1 MARIKSIGDVQ
12 TKVNIE
18 VISVPEWGDADTEIC
33 VRNLA
38 SGEVST
44 YHNKLMAQPKD
55 KSPHVTAGKLRHA
68 NAWLIIMG
76 SCDDNGDPIFTE
88 IDIPELERKDNGG
101 AAKVADAIQRLSGIG
116 DYAQS
121 SEALAGKSG
130 TNQDSNS
137 DYD

>member
-12 TKVNIE
+12 TKVTIE
-18 VISVPEWGDADTEIC
+18 VIDVPEWGGEIC
-33 VRNLA
+33 VRNLS

-44 YHNKLMAQPKD
+44 YHNKLMQQPKD
-55 KSPHVTAGKLRHA
+55 KAPHVTSAKLRHA
-68 NAWLIIMG
+68 NSWLIIMG
-76 SCDDNGDPIFTE
+76 SCDDAGDPIFTE
-88 IDIPELERKDNGG
+88 IDIPALERQDNAG
-101 AAKVADAIQRLSGIG
+101 ASRVADAVQRLSGLG

-130 TNQDSNS
+130 TNQDSPS

>member
-18 VISVPEWGDADTEIC
+18 VIAVPEWGDEDTTLG
-33 VRNLA
+33 VRNLS
-38 SGEVST
+38 SGEVAT
-44 YHNKLMAQPKD
+44 YHNKLMQQPKD
-55 KSPHVTAGKLRHA
+55 KSPHVTAAKLRHA

-88 IDIPELERKDNGG
+88 VDIPELERKDNAGS
-101 AAKVADAIQRLSGIG
+101 ARVADAVQRLSGIG

-130 TNQDSNS
+130 TNQDSPS